1 MGKYDCLFEPL
12 QVGSIQLKNRIVLE
26 PMGIHSHRLVNAD
39 GSFTEDGIAYYETIA
54 KGGTGLIITSAMPVN
69 SAFDLSKGSK
79 AAMDLAGEEFIENTK
94 KLTERLHRYGAK
106 IFMQLSA
113 GAGRVQ
119 PRFIADG
126 EPVAPSDGL
135 PNFWN
140 PSITHRALTRE
151 EIEQYIRCF
160 GEAARKAKEGGVDGV
175 EIHAVHE
182 GYLLDQFTLAFCNK
196 RTDEYGGSLEGRFLF
211 AKKIV
216 EAIKESCGK
225 DYPVSIRYSVRSMM
239 KGFNSGALPGE
250 VFTEVGRDLNEGI
263 AAAKLLE
270 ACGYDMLNAD
280 NGTYDSWWYAHHPVY
295 MPEGCNLAESVEI
308 KKHVRIPVVCAGR
321 MENPELAL
329 KAIQEKQIDGIGLA
343 RQLLADPEWPNKLM
357 KEQEEEIRP
366 CIACHAGCL
375 NRIFKGQDL
384 CCALNPAVA
393 REKEYAI
400 TPAETKKHI
409 VVVGGGIGGMEAARV
424 CALRGH
430 QVDLY
435 EKSGKLGGMFIPA
448 SAMSFKESDKRL
460 IAWHEQQMEKL
471 GVNLH
476 MNTAVDSKM
485 LKALDA
491 DEVFVATGSS
501 ARTLQLPGF
510 ESDRVLTAVD
520 ALMNPEKVQGD
531 LVIIG
536 GGLTGIEIAYE
547 YARKG
552 SRVTVL
558 EAMDKYLNVD
568 LAAANRNFLL
578 AAVDLYHIDVQV
590 NAKVSAYTD
599 GSVTYTNPD
608 GEHSVKADTV
618 IVSIGYNSEN
628 SLAKELGGRACT
640 CDRRR
645 RPCIQL
651 DGGHL
656 AGL

>member
-69 SAFDLSKGSK
+69 YAFDLSKGSK

-196 RTDEYGGSLEGRFLF
+196 RTDESGGSLEGRFLF

-280 NGTYDSWWYAHHPVY
+280 NGTYDSWWYAHPPVY

-308 KKHVRIPVVCAGR
+308 KKHVHIPVVCAGR
-321 MENPELAL
+321 MENPGAGPQGHPG
-329 KAIQEKQIDGIGLA
+329 KADRRHRSGSAASGGPGMAQQADEGTGGRDSPLHRLPCGMPEPYFQGSGS
-343 RQLLADPEWPNKLM
+343 LLCTEP
-357 KEQEEEIRP
+357 
-366 CIACHAGCL
+366 
-375 NRIFKGQDL
+375 
-384 CCALNPAVA
+384 
-393 REKEYAI
+393 
-400 TPAETKKHI
+400 
-409 VVVGGGIGGMEAARV
+409 GGG
-424 CALRGH
+424 
-430 QVDLY
+430 
-435 EKSGKLGGMFIPA
+435 SGKGIRHYA
-448 SAMSFKESDKRL
+448 CRN
-460 IAWHEQQMEKL
+460 EKTHCSC
-471 GVNLH
+471 GRRH
-476 MNTAVDSKM
+476 RRH
-485 LKALDA
+485 
-491 DEVFVATGSS
+491 GS
-501 ARTLQLPGF
+501 
-510 ESDRVLTAVD
+510 
-520 ALMNPEKVQGD
+520 
-531 LVIIG
+531 
-536 GGLTGIEIAYE
+536 
-547 YARKG
+547 
-552 SRVTVL
+552 
-558 EAMDKYLNVD
+558 
-568 LAAANRNFLL
+568 
-578 AAVDLYHIDVQV
+578 
-590 NAKVSAYTD
+590 
-599 GSVTYTNPD
+599 
-608 GEHSVKADTV
+608 
-618 IVSIGYNSEN
+618 
-628 SLAKELGGRACT
+628 C
-640 CDRRR
+640 
-645 RPCIQL
+645 
-651 DGGHL
+651 
-656 AGL
+656 AGLCTSRPSGGPV